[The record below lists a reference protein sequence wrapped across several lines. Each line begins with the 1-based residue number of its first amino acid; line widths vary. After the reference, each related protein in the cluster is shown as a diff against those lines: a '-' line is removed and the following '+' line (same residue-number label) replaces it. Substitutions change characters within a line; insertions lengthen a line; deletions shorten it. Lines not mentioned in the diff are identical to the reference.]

1 MDVPTTDGKTN
12 SSPDRGQQM
21 TLEDIM
27 DILVG
32 SRHSTAM
39 DLYCRS
45 LSILYI
51 AVGWPLPF
59 YP

>member
-45 LSILYI
+45 QRIM
-51 AVGWPLPF
+51 
-59 YP
+59 